1 MPTTYC
7 YSFDSSHSWLKL
19 SHSHAATIPHRS
31 YRFGESAYSNAF
43 TLSFPSVKIRVLR
56 FIRVLLLPNSTTQ
69 IGAHL
74 LCLRHT
80 VWRANGATLYYFS
93 LRRSASARDHFSI
106 RSHQRPTSSDI
117 DLRLTTAEFW
127 SAPAWRSFLSQS
139 ALSALFAAGMKRKAV
154 PGHRTPKPTACCHS
168 FDSCHSW

>member
-93 LRRSASARDHFSI
+93 LRRSASARDHFFNQKPSA
-106 RSHQRPTSSDI
+106 SDFFNI
-117 DLRLTTAEFW
+117 VIRLTAAQFW
-127 SAPAWRSFLSQS
+127 STPAWRSFLSQS
-139 ALSALFAAGMKRKAV
+139 ALSALSLPQWKESGARAPHSKA
-154 PGHRTPKPTACCHS
+154 PGERGCGPNVS
-168 FDSCHSW
+168 FV